1 MYGTLTHKDTSKK
14 ERKKE
19 RKHISL
25 HTAYAQTKHVAM
37 YQLTMS
43 LTISS
48 VDLPMTG
55 TPFTSNTSSPSRST
69 SADTGGEKER
79 GDL

>member
-19 RKHISL
+19 STSPYTR
-25 HTAYAQTKHVAM
+25 HTYKLKHVAM